1 MIPDP
6 AARPPLRYAVLA
18 LVLVLPALGLAGLAA
33 WALRSDRRLAEAD
46 LRDRA
51 EDVARVALS
60 SFTNH
65 LEAAWASLEV
75 PRMEPRPGW
84 GVVALDA
91 ANRLAWPSPGAWPP
105 VPRSSGTK
113 SSVDSPASGE
123 AAVRLGR
130 AHDLREAGDV
140 GPAIE
145 AYRAVLVAG
154 ASAPS
159 RHVTESGLSV
169 GAVALHAMLDLAG
182 ERAERLPEAWRSGPG
197 LLVDEVLALDS
208 TPVSEA
214 ALARLRNLLPGLA
227 ASGLSSTELARWDEP
242 WRRRDL
248 ARRAYNALARSGSES
263 RPGVGTGAPSREW
276 REVMSFH
283 LDREFWLAAL
293 AADPWTRPTWARF
306 GPGREPDGVR
316 WFVVLRWRELV
327 EAVRRSVGEVDP
339 RGQFGVAL
347 ALSGPDFSA
356 SQSQPSGVE
365 ERALVRSMAAPR
377 RDLNV
382 RVAVA
387 VLDPAASLAPQRRRE
402 RVLGGVILGATL
414 LSGVAAVLTWILLAR
429 QHRLGVQKSNFVAS
443 VSHELRAPLAS
454 VRLLADNLERDRV
467 ADPERRATTLRLI
480 GRECRR
486 LGVLVDNVLDMAR
499 LERGRKRLEPEPT
512 DVPSLVGE
520 AVRVVRSS
528 GEESGVSVI
537 AEIDPAAE
545 GLVATVDGGVL
556 RQALA
561 NLIDNALKHSPSGA
575 RVQVRLARG
584 PGPGQFTVSVT
595 DAGPGIP
602 ESERRRIFEPFHR
615 LGSELR
621 REQPGIGIG
630 LSLVRQGIE
639 AHGGRVRVEPV
650 QPTGARFLLELPIS
664 GEAQSPEEL
673 RREFR

>member
-1 MIPDP
+1 LK
-6 AARPPLRYAVLA
+6 LRQ
-18 LVLVLPALGLAGLAA
+18 
-33 WALRSDRRLAEAD
+33 
-46 LRDRA
+46 
-51 EDVARVALS
+51 
-60 SFTNH
+60 
-65 LEAAWASLEV
+65 
-75 PRMEPRPGW
+75 
-84 GVVALDA
+84 
-91 ANRLAWPSPGAWPP
+91 
-105 VPRSSGTK
+105 
-113 SSVDSPASGE
+113 
-123 AAVRLGR
+123 
-130 AHDLREAGDV
+130 AHELREAGET
-140 GPAIE
+140 GAAIE
-145 AYRAVLVAG
+145 AYRQVLAAG
-154 ASAPS
+154 VTAPS
-159 RHVTESGLSV
+159 REVVESGLSV
-169 GAVALHAMLDLAG
+169 GAVALHALLDLAG
-182 ERAERLPEAWRSGPG
+182 GRPERLPEAWRSGPG
-197 LLVDEVLALDS
+197 LLLDEVLALDS
-208 TPVSEA
+208 TLISEA
-214 ALARLRNLLPGLA
+214 ALARLRALLPGLA
-227 ASGLSSTELARWDEP
+227 ATGQASKEVIRWDEP
-242 WRRRDL
+242 FRRRDL
-248 ARRAYNALARSGSES
+248 ARRAYNALAGSRSRS
-263 RPGVGTGAPSREW
+263 RSDFEAGVGSAAGPGGAGSREW

-283 LDREFWLAAL
+283 SDREFWLAAL
-293 AADPWTRPTWARF
+293 ASDPRTQPTWARF
-306 GPGREPDGVR
+306 GPGREPEDVR
-316 WFVVLRWRELV
+316 WFAVLRWRELV

-347 ALSGPDFSA
+347 ALSGPDFSV
-356 SQSQPSGVE
+356 SQSEPSGIE

-387 VLDPAASLAPQRRRE
+387 VVDPNASLAPQRRRE
-402 RVLGGVILGATL
+402 RVFGGMILGATL
-414 LSGVAAVLTWILLAR
+414 LSGVAAVLTWMLLAR

-512 DVPSLVGE
+512 DVPSLVRE

-528 GEESGVSVI
+528 GEESGVSVT

-545 GLVATVDGGVL
+545 GLVATLDGGVL

-561 NLIDNALKHSPSGA
+561 NLIDNALKHSPSGS
-575 RVQVRLARG
+575 RVRVGLTRG
-584 PGPGQFTVSVT
+584 PGPGEFTVSVT

-602 ESERRRIFEPFHR
+602 EAERRRIFEPFHR

-650 QPTGARFLLELPIS
+650 QPTGARFLLELPIF
-664 GEAQSPEEL
+664 GEAHSPEEL
-673 RREFR
+673 RRNPR